1 MQLVNQYPIT
11 AEQIIVDIISQ
22 GMALPKDTIWVR
34 DENHIIPPDKRLY
47 IVVGMVDSQ
56 VLSNTNTVVPTDAGM
71 TQKFTVQT
79 VDRMQ
84 IDIFSA
90 SEEAMFR
97 RWEVLAALTSVY
109 SIQQQ
114 EKYNIQLAPI
124 PRNFINTTS
133 TEGGSRLKKFS
144 IVVSASVWYYKETI
158 LDSTNGDYYNQFA
171 TRVDDEQTIGQTN
184 GLIEFNI
191 PS

>member
-1 MQLVNQYPIT
+1 MQLVNQFPIT
-11 AEQIIVDIISQ
+11 AEQIIVDIIRRE
-22 GMALPKDTIWVR
+22 MALPVNNVWVR
-34 DENHIIPPDKRLY
+34 DENHIIPNDNGLY
-47 IVVGMVDSQ
+47 VVAGMVDSQ

-79 VDRMQ
+79 VDKIQ

-90 SEEAMFR
+90 SEDAMFR
-97 RWEVLAALTSVY
+97 RWEILAALASVY
-109 SIQQQ
+109 SVQQQ
-114 EKYNIQLAPI
+114 EKYNIQFASVPH
-124 PRNFINTTS
+124 NFINTTS

-144 IVVSASVWYYKETI
+144 IVIAASVWYYKEAI
-158 LDSTNGDYYNQFA
+158 LDSSNGDYYNQFA
-171 TRVDDEQTIGQTN
+171 TRVDDEKTIGQTN